1 VGIVFKNNAKTTLSS
16 AVNNSTTTIPVT
28 EGSVF
33 PAVNLSGAGTFF
45 LLTLDDETNN
55 EILKVTSCSG
65 ASGNIDLTVIR
76 AQEGTTARAFSSG
89 DKAELRFT
97 SGTVDEIRS
106 DNTVHTNIFTT
117 SNNSTTAFTLS
128 DEVANE
134 NDLVVFID
142 GVFQAH
148 NTFSVSGTTLTLA
161 TAPASG
167 RVVTVY
173 SIKGSRSASNV
184 ALATMTGDNS
194 DTTLTLPVEPIN
206 ENSVQVFFDGVYQNK
221 DSFSIS
227 GTTLTFGVAP
237 PTGVAVEALVF
248 TKLAINTSS
257 ILSDTDA
264 DTKVQVEESSDEDKI
279 RFDTAG
285 SERVVID
292 NLGNVGIGADPTL
305 GALHVTSAT
314 NDIVTFEN
322 TSTGTTGA
330 QLLLYHNSSSPA
342 DGDRVGAL
350 AFQGKDDGG
359 NHTTYA
365 GIRCLATDVSDGGE
379 DGTLTFS
386 CTKEGTFTEAMRIDS
401 SGNVQVGAS
410 SVANCLIGNDGNL
423 INIKSK
429 KDGTDAIPLT
439 FMTQASGGAL
449 AERVRITDAGTIF
462 YGTSDNINTLDG
474 VLIRKSSNQGQVFCS
489 GDGSSAQETYYVY
502 DNTNSEYEFFASYH
516 GTVYYRNLSQLS
528 DERKKDN
535 IADITLG
542 LDAIKELRPV
552 SFDWKNNKGDNQL
565 GFIAQEVETTS
576 LSQLIGTYK
585 DDNIADCKSLNQ
597 GALIP
602 VLVKAIQEQQT
613 IIDDLKSRIETLE
626 G

>member
-1 VGIVFKNNAKTTLSS
+1 MGIVFKNNAKTTLSS

-65 ASGNIDLTVIR
+65 ASGNINLTVIR
-76 AQEGTTARAFSSG
+76 AQEGTTARAFDSG

-117 SNNSTTAFTLS
+117 ANNSTTDFTLS

-279 RFDTAG
+279 RFDTGG
-285 SERVVID
+285 SERMI
-292 NLGNVGIGADPTL
+292 
-305 GALHVTSAT
+305 
-314 NDIVTFEN
+314 
-322 TSTGTTGA
+322 
-330 QLLLYHNSSSPA
+330 
-342 DGDRVGAL
+342 
-350 AFQGKDDGG
+350 
-359 NHTTYA
+359 
-365 GIRCLATDVSDGGE
+365 
-379 DGTLTFS
+379 
-386 CTKEGTFTEAMRIDS
+386 IDS
-401 SGNVQVGAS
+401 SGNLFLGTTSGLGKFNMDFS
-410 SVANCLIGNDGNL
+410 SVFGKVFKYTGSTSTIFPIVFDYGSSTAGSISITSSATSYNTSSDYRLKENVNYEFDALSRVAQLKPARFNFIADADTTIDGFL
-423 INIKSK
+423 AHEVSDIVPEAITGE
-429 KDGTDAIPLT
+429 KDGEEMQGIDQSKLVPLLT
-439 FMTQASGGAL
+439 
-449 AERVRITDAGTIF
+449 
-462 YGTSDNINTLDG
+462 
-474 VLIRKSSNQGQVFCS
+474 
-489 GDGSSAQETYYVY
+489 
-502 DNTNSEYEFFASYH
+502 
-516 GTVYYRNLSQLS
+516 
-528 DERKKDN
+528 
-535 IADITLG
+535 
-542 LDAIKELRPV
+542 
-552 SFDWKNNKGDNQL
+552 
-565 GFIAQEVETTS
+565 
-576 LSQLIGTYK
+576 
-585 DDNIADCKSLNQ
+585 
-597 GALIP
+597 
-602 VLVKAIQEQQT
+602 KAIQE
-613 IIDDLKSRIETLE
+613 LSAKVKELE
-626 G
+626 GKIE